1 MNTGTEMD
9 MDMDIT
15 VLTNFILISEVPES
29 GSVYI
34 VHDGYQT
41 EGPLLLFSPSL
52 KFLVQNTK
60 KLLKKFR
67 AKENP
72 HGIVLPPVLNLPSL
86 RLTMNST
93 QGF

>member
-1 MNTGTEMD
+1 MNTDTEMD
-9 MDMDIT
+9 MDMDIP
-15 VLTNFILISEVPES
+15 VKTNFILVSEVPES

-41 EGPLLLFSPSL
+41 EGPLLLFSSSL
-52 KFLVQNTK
+52 TFRVQNTN
-60 KLLKKFR
+60 KLFKKFR
-67 AKENP
+67 AEENP

-93 QGF
+93 